1 MNSTTQTTNNTPVYV
16 IWTDPETNE
25 TYKADVPFDTKLDFE
40 RMNNVVLSM

>member
-1 MNSTTQTTNNTPVYV
+1 MNNIEQQNNNKVYV
-16 IWTDPETNE
+16 IWTDTETNE

>member
-1 MNSTTQTTNNTPVYV
+1 MNNTKQTTNNTSVYV
-16 IWTDPETNE
+16 IWTDIETNE

>member
-1 MNSTTQTTNNTPVYV
+1 MNNIEQQNNNKVSV

-25 TYKADVPFDTKLDFE
+25 TYQADVPFDTKLDFE